1 MSTSLSSC
9 TKTPTSSLQTLP
21 VTKSPSE
28 LVVEGLRPSDHM
40 MPEKPSANASG
51 FPAVKT
57 VPDFL
62 AKQNGHPRDE
72 FITFEEGPHI
82 YTIHGKQGYTS
93 VTTFVHHHFA
103 SFDSE
108 TIIKNILSSKR
119 HQSDPSYKYFQMTHE
134 QIDAM
139 WEENRVRASTAGTN
153 MHYDIECYFNEQCV
167 VNDSIEYTYFQNFC
181 DDYVNI
187 DGQRATR
194 VETPK
199 GSLSECLQQHTSE
212 VASPPVKLSGLK
224 PYRTEWMVYHEELK
238 ICGSIDMIFENEDGT
253 LQIYDWKRCKSIEY
267 ESFGGATGNLP
278 CISHMPDTNFWH
290 YSLQLNMYRRILQ
303 DKYDKKVTGLY
314 LMCLHPDNYNKNYQ
328 RIEVPF
334 MDEEISELLDIWS
347 QKKEI

>member
-62 AKQNGHPRDE
+62 SKLNSHPRDE

-103 SFDSE
+103 SFDSD

-153 MHYDIECYFNEQCV
+153 MHYDIECYFNNQSVE
-167 VNDSIEYTYFQNFC
+167 NDSIEFKYFQNFC

-187 DGQRATR
+187 DG
-194 VETPK
+194 
-199 GSLSECLQQHTSE
+199 
-212 VASPPVKLSGLK
+212 GLK

-253 LQIYDWKRCKSIEY
+253 LQIYDWKRCKSIEC
-267 ESFGGATGNLP
+267 ESFGGATANLP
-278 CISHMPDTNFWH
+278 CISHIPDTNFWH
-290 YSLQLNMYRRILQ
+290 YCLQLNMYRRILQ
-303 DKYDKKVTGLY
+303 DKYDKKVTGLF

>member
-40 MPEKPSANASG
+40 MSEKSPANASG
-51 FPAVKT
+51 FPEVKT

-62 AKQNGHPRDE
+62 SKLNSHPRDE

-119 HQSDPSYKYFQMTHE
+119 HQSDPFYKYFQMTHE

-153 MHYDIECYFNEQCV
+153 MHYDIECYFNKQCV
-167 VNDSIEYTYFQNFC
+167 VNDSIEYTYFQKFC

-187 DGQRATR
+187 DG
-194 VETPK
+194 
-199 GSLSECLQQHTSE
+199 
-212 VASPPVKLSGLK
+212 GLK

-267 ESFGGATGNLP
+267 ESFGGASGNLP